1 MDVSTPQNTAT
12 RTVAFMNQKGGVGK
26 TTTCVNLA
34 AALSADDARVLLI
47 DLDPQAHLTL
57 HVGINPDEIDQ
68 SVYDLLSDD
77 DLTAEAVIRPI
88 DDRLHILPAE
98 VDLAGAEAELMGR
111 PDRQQLLKRKLQ
123 PVLGAY
129 DYVMIDCP
137 PSLGLLTL
145 NALAL
150 ADEVVVPMQAQFLAL
165 QGMSKLLE
173 TVQLIRA
180 GVNPNL
186 QVAGVVLCMHDSHTN
201 LAREVVTDLEA
212 FFEQSRDQNVPW
224 RNARVYQPPIRRNIK
239 LAECPSF
246 GQTIFQYEPW
256 CAGGRD
262 YMALAEN
269 FADSHDHDASSPSAA
284 AGSEA
289 DGGAPPPEVA
299 PPPPKDAVNP
309 ADQSPPPASSQR
321 EPDAPP
327 SREAASGEARDA
339 SRKPHD
345 ASRDDMTSL

>member
-1 MDVSTPQNTAT
+1 MDEMAADQVKT

-26 TTTCVNLA
+26 TTTAVNLG

-57 HVGINPDEIDQ
+57 HVGLNPDELELSI
-68 SVYDLLSDD
+68 YDLLSDD
-77 DLTAEAVIRPI
+77 ELPAERVIQSI
-88 DDRLHILPAE
+88 DERLSVLPAE
-98 VDLAGAEAELMGR
+98 VDLAGAEAELINR
-111 PDRQQLLKRKLQ
+111 PDRQQLLKRKIAPL
-123 PVLGAY
+123 LDRY
-129 DYVMIDCP
+129 DYIMIDCP

-186 QVAGVVLCMHDSHTN
+186 RVSGVVLCMHDSHTN

-224 RNARVYQPPIRRNIK
+224 RGARVYQPPIRRNIK

-269 FADSHDHDASSPSAA
+269 FADGQSDEATEGPGHEDEVEDHSDSTPLGEAAIRPRAHDRGAS
-284 AGSEA
+284 GE
-289 DGGAPPPEVA
+289 DAPPPT
-299 PPPPKDAVNP
+299 D
-309 ADQSPPPASSQR
+309 PPAR
-321 EPDAPP
+321 P
-327 SREAASGEARDA
+327 
-339 SRKPHD
+339 
-345 ASRDDMTSL
+345 DDMTSL